1 MHTEAPKTTLRVQ
14 NRPKTHTEMAII
26 LMRNCIITAILAIF
40 ALSSC
45 QKAFNVSSVKFSKD
59 GGTQTIEVVTYD
71 AVEINDGN
79 ANYGKSE
86 YDENTGVYKTTL
98 EWLSVEYNKSTNK
111 CFVIATKNDSGKK
124 RTFYLE
130 AMYGDLKTSIPV
142 IQDK

>member
-1 MHTEAPKTTLRVQ
+1 MHTEARKTTLRVQ
-14 NRPKTHTEMAII
+14 NRPQTHTEI
-26 LMRNCIITAILAIF
+26 

-111 CFVIATKNDSGKK
+111 CIVIATKNDSGKK